1 MTSQDLDENGFTWRL
16 FPLNRRFTRK
26 YSPTSGFPGGSDGIE
41 SASNV
46 EGLGSISWLGEIPW
60 GRARQPTAVI
70 LLGKSHGQRSQA
82 GYSPWGHEEL
92 DMTEQLTH
100 NQHMLKNK
108 QENEFLFSLNTQGIQ
123 GGEQMVALICVDQFL
138 PDSRAK
144 GTKCVRA
151 N

>member
-1 MTSQDLDENGFTWRL
+1 
-16 FPLNRRFTRK
+16 
-26 YSPTSGFPGGSDGIE
+26 
-41 SASNV
+41 
-46 EGLGSISWLGEIPW
+46 
-60 GRARQPTAVI
+60 
-70 LLGKSHGQRSQA
+70 
-82 GYSPWGHEEL
+82 
-92 DMTEQLTH
+92 
-100 NQHMLKNK
+100 MLKNK